1 MQLPS
6 SSSEEKIMELTAGQI
21 GDYERDGFLFL
32 KSLFSTAEM
41 SILQRETAKILASDR
56 REIVREKDGATP
68 RSVFNMHAYNDAFAK
83 LVHHPKIVDPITQL
97 LRGPIYVFQIVL
109 NFKQAFGGDAWPWH
123 QDYPTYHFDDGMP
136 RPRVVNA
143 LIFMDEV
150 NNFNGPLML
159 IPGSH
164 RIDFPLPAVDT
175 TKTSY
180 PARWLPE
187 KYLASA
193 ALENGIVAPSG
204 PPGSVIFAH
213 TNIVHGS
220 APNMSPWNRSMIS
233 LTVNALDNV
242 PVKPS
247 RRPDFIVPADR
258 TPLQALSEDCLLAM
272 A

>member
-41 SILQRETAKILASDR
+41 SILQRETAKILASGR

-123 QDYPTYHFDDGMP
+123 QDYPT
-136 RPRVVNA
+136 
-143 LIFMDEV
+143 
-150 NNFNGPLML
+150 
-159 IPGSH
+159 
-164 RIDFPLPAVDT
+164 
-175 TKTSY
+175 
-180 PARWLPE
+180 
-187 KYLASA
+187 
-193 ALENGIVAPSG
+193 
-204 PPGSVIFAH
+204 
-213 TNIVHGS
+213 
-220 APNMSPWNRSMIS
+220 
-233 LTVNALDNV
+233 
-242 PVKPS
+242 
-247 RRPDFIVPADR
+247 
-258 TPLQALSEDCLLAM
+258 
-272 A
+272 